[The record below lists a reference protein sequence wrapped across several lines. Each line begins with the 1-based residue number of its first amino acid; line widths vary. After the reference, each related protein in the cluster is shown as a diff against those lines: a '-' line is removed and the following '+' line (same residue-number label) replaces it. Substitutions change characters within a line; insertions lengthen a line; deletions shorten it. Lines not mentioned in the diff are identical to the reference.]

1 VAASQSLVPLP
12 KGAGRLVR
20 GAGPPGTAGQRG
32 PLLMVILPLGG
43 ANQGAIWVSPRAR
56 ARGASDAGGWVR
68 DVAAPGARR
77 RGFDIPCRAA
87 RV

>member
-43 ANQGAIWVSPRAR
+43 ANQGGDLGQPPSACPRC
-56 ARGASDAGGWVR
+56 W
-68 DVAAPGARR
+68 
-77 RGFDIPCRAA
+77 
-87 RV
+87 